1 MCQVDG
7 ERGVGLPLRRGAR
20 QTNQSHKGREAFQGV
35 SFHILLASMLQKIAI
50 SFGISPPL
58 LIVFSEFADYI

>member
-1 MCQVDG
+1 MFSWYYRFIRSVRIESEFG
-7 ERGVGLPLRRGAR
+7 
-20 QTNQSHKGREAFQGV
+20 GRTESCEAFQGV
-35 SFHILLASMLQKIAI
+35 SFHLLLVSLRQKIAI

>member
-1 MCQVDG
+1 
-7 ERGVGLPLRRGAR
+7 
-20 QTNQSHKGREAFQGV
+20 V
-35 SFHILLASMLQKIAI
+35 SFHIRLASMLQKIAI